1 MIYNPII
8 NKNERTNKMNDKT
21 NTTLANIPE
30 KFTITYWANK
40 HKKFI
45 TRQGSWT
52 KPDDN
57 FTTGKAFVSN
67 NGKVCFIYW
76 DLDADGWR
84 MATELMTIKATV

>member
-1 MIYNPII
+1 MTKENIVEL
-8 NKNERTNKMNDKT
+8 NETNLT
-21 NTTLANIPE
+21 SIPE
-30 KFTITYWANK
+30 KFVITYWAAK

-45 TRQGSWT
+45 TRNGQWT
-52 KPDDN
+52 KPDDC

-76 DLDADGWR
+76 DIDADGWR

>member
-1 MIYNPII
+1 M
-8 NKNERTNKMNDKT
+8 TDKA
-21 NTTLANIPE
+21 TTPLGNIPE

-45 TRQGSWT
+45 TRQGQWT
-52 KPDDN
+52 KPDCC

-76 DLDADGWR
+76 DLDANGWR